1 MSGANQS
8 WFDRVSR
15 YASTRFRGNAT
26 LTLATAAFMLG
37 LALVP
42 KSFGVEPLPLVIVI
56 GLPVAFW
63 FAVVVHGSRVR
74 RHGKSRSTS
83 TRDRRSL

>member
-1 MSGANQS
+1 MSRSNQS
-8 WFDRVSR
+8 WFDRFSR

-26 LTLATAAFMLG
+26 LTTATAAFMLG

-42 KSFGVEPLPLVIVI
+42 RSFGVELPLLIVI

-63 FAVVVHGSRVR
+63 LTVVVHGSRVR
-74 RHGKSRSTS
+74 SNGKSQSNSTK
-83 TRDRRSL
+83 D